1 MDRCDLC
8 QRMKKRM
15 ETLVRKLIANKVSEK
30 LQTYLIVD
38 FITKLLLIVEKN
50 AISVVYIKL
59 LKMIYFVA
67 TTEETLVERLTM
79 LFRNNIQFYP
89 TLLYICCKIFC

>member
-8 QRMKKRM
+8 QRVKKRI

-30 LQTYLIVD
+30 LQIHLIVD

-59 LKMIYFVA
+59 LK
-67 TTEETLVERLTM
+67 
-79 LFRNNIQFYP
+79 ND
-89 TLLYICCKIFC
+89 IFCGNN